1 MTDSIALI
9 TMMLWP
15 AVPLFWVPV
24 HGLPGLFKRLGLL
37 TYILPLITW
46 MPVAYLIYS
55 HRAFLLRYRII
66 FPLFVTLAGIAV
78 FAAGA
83 LLQLWTARLLH
94 LSGLIGVPE
103 VSRENKGRFVAEG
116 AFGVV
121 RHPTY
126 LSHSMMFLG
135 VFLMTGIIAVGI
147 STLIDLVAVNLLV
160 IPLEEKELLARFGE
174 EYRRYKEDVPRLF
187 PRIRHGG

>member
-15 AVPLFWVPV
+15 AVPLFWIPV
-24 HGLPGLFKRLGLL
+24 HGFPKLFRRLGLL
-37 TYILPLITW
+37 TYIVPLITW
-46 MPVAYLIYS
+46 LPVAYLIYS

-66 FPLFVTLAGIAV
+66 FPLFVTLWGIAL
-78 FAAGA
+78 FTAGA
-83 LLQLWTARLLH
+83 LLQLWTARLLRI
-94 LSGLIGVPE
+94 SGLIGIPE
-103 VSRENKGRFVAEG
+103 VSREKKGRFVAEG

-135 VFLMTGIIAVGI
+135 VFLMTGVIAVGI

-160 IPLEEKELLARFGE
+160 IPLEERELLTRFGE
-174 EYRRYKEDVPRLF
+174 DYRRYEENVPRFF
-187 PRIRHGG
+187 PRIRRGG